1 MHSIGAS
8 IEHVYK
14 SNIPHQYIAS
24 YMLFYLQNWSKV
36 IASLLCREHEWE
48 QSQKFLKWCQKVSM

>member
-8 IEHVYK
+8 IVQHVYA

-36 IASLLCREHEWE
+36 IASLLCRKHE
-48 QSQKFLKWCQKVSM
+48 